1 MSFRQKFIG
10 DKAFYKMILAIVLP
24 IIIQNTITSVVNML
38 DNIMVGRVGTEQMS
52 GVSIANQIFFI
63 YMLAIFGG
71 LGGIG
76 IFSAQFF
83 GKGDFEGLRISVRAK
98 LWLGVLLSVIA
109 AAAVF
114 LFGERL
120 LSLYLND
127 DSAEAVALTL
137 KSGLSY
143 LHIMMLGLPGIV
155 LVNVYG
161 TTLRECGETVVPMKA
176 GITAVFVN
184 LVFNYLLI
192 YGKFGF
198 PEMGV
203 SGAAAATVLSRY
215 VEAAIIV
222 VWAHQHKKENPWIS
236 GLYRS
241 LRVPAANLK
250 AFFLKGTPL
259 LLNEVL
265 FSTAMAM
272 LTQSY
277 SLRGLSVIAAFNIAN
292 TINNVGRVFFMSM
305 GNAVSIVVGQKLGA
319 GELETAK
326 DYDNKIIAFSIM
338 LSFISM
344 IFMLAFS
351 GLFPKIY
358 NTSDE
363 VRHLA
368 TKLIVINA
376 LFAPMMSFV
385 NTAYFT
391 IRSGGKTVITFLF
404 DSAFLVAVTYPIC
417 FLLIHFTGLDVIP
430 IFTIVT
436 ATEIIKCIIGYAM
449 IKKNVWIQNIVG

>member
-1 MSFRQKFIG
+1 
-10 DKAFYKMILAIVLP
+10 
-24 IIIQNTITSVVNML
+24 
-38 DNIMVGRVGTEQMS
+38 
-52 GVSIANQIFFI
+52 
-63 YMLAIFGG
+63 
-71 LGGIG
+71 
-76 IFSAQFF
+76 
-83 GKGDFEGLRISVRAK
+83 
-98 LWLGVLLSVIA
+98 LSVIA

-222 VWAHQHKKENPWIS
+222 VWAHRHKKENPWIN

-376 LFAPMMSFV
+376 LFSPMMSFV

-436 ATEIIKCIIGYAM
+436 ATEIIKCIIGYVM